1 MLRRPPRSTR
11 TDQLFPYTTLFRSGG
26 SLGARV
32 ASGAAVNAG
41 ADAAYQNIDV
51 ARGVQEEYNPEQT
64 ALAAVLG
71 GGLHAGTAALDR
83 LVRTTSQVAPDHV
96 PSNES
101 VLTAPTGD
109 RRSKKYKTEMTA
121 SLEGMADRKSTRLN
135 SSH

>member
-83 LVRTTSQVAPDHV
+83 LVRTTSQEIGRAHV
-96 PSNES
+96 CSPVTNAQLVCRLLLE
-101 VLTAPTGD
+101 
-109 RRSKKYKTEMTA
+109 KKKKTKEEQRT
-121 SLEGMADRKSTRLN
+121 T
-135 SSH
+135 

>member
-1 MLRRPPRSTR
+1 MRISDWSSDVCSSDLAPGSI
-11 TDQLFPYTTLFRSGG
+11 GC

-64 ALAAVLG
+64 APAAVLG

-101 VLTAPTGD
+101 VLTAP
-109 RRSKKYKTEMTA
+109 
-121 SLEGMADRKSTRLN
+121 DRKSTRLN

>member
-1 MLRRPPRSTR
+1 MGQDVGSVGVEDLVPGSIW
-11 TDQLFPYTTLFRSGG
+11 G

-32 ASGAAVNAG
+32 ASVAAVNAG
-41 ADAAYQNIDV
+41 AYSAYQNIDV